1 MSRSPAASISAL
13 LSYYSFDLGG
23 YDIEQIVQGWL
34 EEYPPKWA
42 IAAVVEAIFQGRY
55 KVASVDNILLNWYL
69 NGRPQH
75 HFDSE
80 FADLVCSKLFK
91 AIPADPTV
99 AASITTASTTTAST
113 TTASAVSN
121 AASGQAFVTVLDI
134 PLKAEPV
141 AKSTRRESYSLNPV
155 KPVSRGLNQG
165 IQRWLRFT
173 TKL

>member
-1 MSRSPAASISAL
+1 MSRSPTASISAL

-23 YDIEQIVQGWL
+23 YTIEQIVQGWL
-34 EEYPPKWA
+34 DEYPPKWA

-91 AIPADPTV
+91 AIPTEPTTPK
-99 AASITTASTTTAST
+99 AAT
-113 TTASAVSN
+113 
-121 AASGQAFVTVLDI
+121 GQTFVTVLDT
-134 PLKAEPV
+134 PLKSEPT
-141 AKSTRRESYSLNPV
+141 AQSPQPTQSTQRESYSLNPV

>member
-1 MSRSPAASISAL
+1 MSRSPAASISVL

-23 YDIEQIVQGWL
+23 YPIEQIVQGWL
-34 EEYPPKWA
+34 DEYPPKWA

-91 AIPADPTV
+91 TIPPEASSTPSTAPTSANAD
-99 AASITTASTTTAST
+99 
-113 TTASAVSN
+113 
-121 AASGQAFVTVLDI
+121 SGQSFVTVLDT
-134 PLKAEPV
+134 PLKAELP
-141 AKSTRRESYSLNPV
+141 ATAIRREPYSLNPV

>member
-1 MSRSPAASISAL
+1 MIQPQFDSKAMSRSPTASISAL

-23 YDIEQIVQGWL
+23 YSVEQVVKGWL
-34 EEYPPKWA
+34 DEYPPKWA

-55 KVASVDNILLNWYL
+55 KAASVDNILLNWYL

-91 AIPADPTV
+91 TIPAESTG
-99 AASITTASTTTAST
+99 SKTATEAPLM
-113 TTASAVSN
+113 
-121 AASGQAFVTVLDI
+121 TVLET
-134 PLKAEPV
+134 PLKNAPSAD
-141 AKSTRRESYSLNPV
+141 AKSRDSYSLNPV
-155 KPVSRGLNQG
+155 KPVSRGLNKG
-165 IQRWLRFT
+165 IQRWLRFN

>member
-1 MSRSPAASISAL
+1 MSRSPAASISTL
-13 LSYYSFDLGG
+13 LTYYSFDLGG
-23 YDIEQIVQGWL
+23 YDVDQIVQGWL

-91 AIPADPTV
+91 TIPPEP
-99 AASITTASTTTAST
+99 TASTASTPPTAS
-113 TTASAVSN
+113 N
-121 AASGQAFVTVLDI
+121 ATPGQSFMTVLNT
-134 PLKAEPV
+134 PLKPEPITK
-141 AKSTRRESYSLNPV
+141 ATQRESYSLNPI
-155 KPVSRGLNQG
+155 KPRSRGLNKG

>member
-23 YDIEQIVQGWL
+23 YTIEQIVQGWL
-34 EEYPPKWA
+34 DEYPPKWA

-91 AIPADPTV
+91 TIPTE
-99 AASITTASTTTAST
+99 STTTLTTSTPTASN
-113 TTASAVSN
+113 TASAQS
-121 AASGQAFVTVLDI
+121 FVTVLNT
-134 PLKAEPV
+134 PLKAKPA
-141 AKSTRRESYSLNPV
+141 AKLAERETFSLNPV